1 MFDRCASQR
10 NGDLAIGARPSLYKG
25 DRDECRRS
33 SAECL
38 LEKLRDK
45 MAVLQV
51 EYVCRHKRD

>member
-1 MFDRCASQR
+1 MATF
-10 NGDLAIGARPSLYKG
+10 AIGARPSLYKG

-51 EYVCRHKRD
+51 EDVCRHKRD